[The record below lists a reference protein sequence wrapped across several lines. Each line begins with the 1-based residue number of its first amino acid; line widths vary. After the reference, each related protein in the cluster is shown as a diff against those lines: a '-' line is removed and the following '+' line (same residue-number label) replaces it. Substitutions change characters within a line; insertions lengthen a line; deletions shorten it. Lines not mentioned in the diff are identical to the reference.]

1 MIFKKKVIVL
11 ILPFVC
17 LFQNNIQSQSIS
29 IYPKGEKKIKLYN
42 THDIVNGSVIVSDS
56 GLIKKVIPLKSIKK
70 IKYSQKSYK
79 PIGDI
84 LLSSGKLLLNC
95 SLFPAV
101 IGYPTLFYSYGVV
114 SSAMIASGVLIN
126 EVGSRIGRKVITY
139 KFNGLNYINRELIFS
154 SIFADMKLYDKTDSS
169 LSGEYYYKPNG
180 KKINLPRAD
189 WFFDFSAK
197 KEPVGIEAWI
207 IKHKLREKKFLE
219 FAGPK
224 K

>member
-29 IYPKGEKKIKLYN
+29 IYLKGEKKIKLYN

-84 LLSSGKLLLNC
+84 LLSSGKWLLNC

-169 LSGEYYYKPNG
+169 LSGEYYHKPNG
-180 KKINLPRAD
+180 KKITLPRAD

>member
-1 MIFKKKVIVL
+1 MIFKIKFIAV
-11 ILPFVC
+11 ILPFIF
-17 LFQNNIQSQSIS
+17 LFLNTAYAQSIS
-29 IYPKGEKKIKLYN
+29 IYPKGEKKIKLYD
-42 THDIVNGSVIVSDS
+42 THGIVNGSIVVSDS

-79 PIGDI
+79 PLGDI
-84 LLSSGKLLLNC
+84 LLSSGKWLLNC

-101 IGYPTLFYSYGVV
+101 AGYPALFYSYGVM

-126 EVGSRIGRKVITY
+126 EIGARIGRKVITY
-139 KFNGLNYINRELIFS
+139 KFRGLNYINRELIFS
-154 SIFADMKLYDKTDSS
+154 SIFADMKLYDKTDSNI
-169 LSGEYYYKPNG
+169 SGEYYYKPNG
-180 KKINLPRAD
+180 KKINLPKAD

-207 IKHKLREKKFLE
+207 IKHRLREKKFLE
-219 FAGPK
+219 FAVPK